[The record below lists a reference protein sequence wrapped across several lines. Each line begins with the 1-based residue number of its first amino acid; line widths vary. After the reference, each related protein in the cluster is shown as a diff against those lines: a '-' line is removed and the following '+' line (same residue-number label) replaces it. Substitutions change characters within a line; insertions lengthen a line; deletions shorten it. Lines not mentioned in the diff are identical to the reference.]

1 MNTTK
6 AILIIQYT
14 QARTRAWNFLSTR
27 LKGIELT
34 CLAES
39 GVLQILSVETD
50 DTLKYLQILDL
61 LRDDIGTELK
71 SAYWF
76 QSPEP
81 AYHLHGDASTW
92 ITDYSTL

>member
-1 MNTTK
+1 MN

-14 QARTRAWNFLSTR
+14 QSRTRAWNFLSTCV
-27 LKGIELT
+27 KGIDLK

-39 GVLQILSVETD
+39 GALQILSVQTD
-50 DTLKYLQILDL
+50 ESTKFLQILDL
-61 LRDDIGTELK
+61 LRDDLGTELK

-81 AYHLHGDASTW
+81 AYHLHGDAPAW
-92 ITDYSTL
+92 IADYSIL